1 MQQYKTGDKGD
12 KFMTDEQKNEL
23 LDHIGRK
30 ADMIIRLLDKIMDVS
45 DMEEYVYKDIFQ
57 MGLCEADVTEL
68 SGIKDAEL
76 YHLHEV
82 IDCYGKF

>member
-1 MQQYKTGDKGD
+1 
-12 KFMTDEQKNEL
+12 MTDEQKNEL

-57 MGLCEADVTEL
+57 TVLCEAGVTEF
-68 SGIKDAEL
+68 SEIKDRDL
-76 YHLHEV
+76 YRLHEA
-82 IDCYGKF
+82 IDCYGKFI

>member
-1 MQQYKTGDKGD
+1 
-12 KFMTDEQKNEL
+12 MTDEQKNEL

-30 ADMIIRLLDKIMDVS
+30 ADMIIRILDKIMDVS

-57 MGLCEADVTEL
+57 MVLCEADVTEL
-68 SGIKDAEL
+68 SEIKDAEL
-76 YHLHEV
+76 YHLHEA